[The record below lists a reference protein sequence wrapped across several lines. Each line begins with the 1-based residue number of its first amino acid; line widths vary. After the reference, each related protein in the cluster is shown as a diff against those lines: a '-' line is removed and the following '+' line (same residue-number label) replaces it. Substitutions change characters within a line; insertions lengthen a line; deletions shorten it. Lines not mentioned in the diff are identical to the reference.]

1 MEEEILIP
9 IVMFAS
15 IAFVLYYY
23 FKYRYLERQAIIEK
37 GINTEDAKEVLK
49 KSPKQKVTNE
59 ANLAKW
65 GIILIAVGLAILI
78 GTQFSDEVMLALIF
92 IFPGIGLLLYYT
104 FILKKVTK
112 KEE

>member
-37 GINTEDAKEVLK
+37 GISAENVKDVLK
-49 KSPKQKVTNE
+49 KSPKQKTTNE

-65 GIILIAVGLAILI
+65 GIILIAIGLAILI
-78 GTQFSDEVMLALIF
+78 GTQFSDEVMLGLIF
-92 IFPGIGLLLYYT
+92 IFPGVGLLIYYS
-104 FILKKVTK
+104 FIVKKTTK
-112 KEE
+112 TEE